1 MPRRDNHSKRE
12 QNYIKKLAEDLR
24 SFREREEAGEKIS
37 QRERKNIRAR
47 ERRVMQKMK
56 RESEGLIGEANRVL
70 SLMEEKGIRTLSQQ
84 RVYDEFAQLGRSG
97 FTLEEAKSYSDIVA
111 EITRATTFLNSPDTN
126 VLTGQREEINRKLHK
141 KYSSQLDSLKN
152 NTYVQ
157 NGLIATED
165 EAKIIFSNYR
175 KIEATWQGLVGKQGE
190 KGVYGSENLIL
201 YMIDVHNRGLD
212 ELKYGQEALENF
224 SLEQIPEFQELLKER
239 NQVTGISGLFQKGGY
254 YGRLEGLL

>member
-37 QRERKNIRAR
+37 ARERRNIRAR

-56 RESEGLIGEANRVL
+56 QESKPLIEEANRVL
-70 SLMEEKGIRTLSQQ
+70 ALMEKKGIQSLSQQ
-84 RVYDEFAQLGRSG
+84 RVYDEFAQLGRAG
-97 FTLEEAKSYSDIVA
+97 FTLEEAKSYSDIVS
-111 EITRATTFLNSPDTN
+111 EITRARTFLNSPDTN
-126 VLTGQREEINRKLHK
+126 VLTGKRAEINRKLHR

-157 NGLIATED
+157 DGLIATED
-165 EAKIIFSNYR
+165 EAKVIFSNYR
-175 KIEATWQGLVGKQGE
+175 KIEKTWQGLVGKQGE

-224 SLEQIPEFQELLKER
+224 SLEQLPQFKELLAER
-239 NQVTGISGLFQKGGY
+239 NKVTGISGLFQKGGY